1 MHFAFTSHLD
11 LISCIQAVVLS
22 ALFFRGS
29 TSPPWCT
36 VHRTQCASSSTYSQ
50 GDRDFCSSARIPRS
64 PQSSTSQKR
73 CIMIQH
79 DQSQG
84 TLDMLYLDFL
94 AFPALFRPRFLIS
107 AVAASKG
114 RVRNTYL
121 FFTTRPVAIC
131 PHCTPQSSPWAI
143 QNAVESHEG
152 VKAVYQQEDMMMQAR
167 VSKTIYGACSC
178 INIRAGEREGSRGYP
193 Q

>member
-64 PQSSTSQKR
+64 PQSSTSQTR

-79 DQSQG
+79 DQSQA

-107 AVAASKG
+107 VVAASED
-114 RVRNTYL
+114 RVRNTYF
-121 FFTTRPVAIC
+121 FFTTRLVLKC
-131 PHCTPQSSPWAI
+131 PHRTPQSSPWAA
-143 QNAVESHEG
+143 QNAAVSHEG
-152 VKAVYQQEDMMMQAR
+152 VKAV
-167 VSKTIYGACSC
+167 I
-178 INIRAGEREGSRGYP
+178 SRKS